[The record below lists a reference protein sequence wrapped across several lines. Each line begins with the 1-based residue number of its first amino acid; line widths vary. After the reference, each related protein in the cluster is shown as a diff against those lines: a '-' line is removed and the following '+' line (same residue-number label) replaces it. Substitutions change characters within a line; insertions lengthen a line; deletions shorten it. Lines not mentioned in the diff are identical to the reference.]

1 MINGLLETNYVLAG
15 LCTVGWLVALRLLCE
30 DRGTLRRNSA
40 AALVAVAVLTAWVL
54 AGCEGLRFVQTAE
67 EAKDFHPKSIGVLP
81 ADVGI
86 YKDAQGKVDGII
98 PEVLTGTKWYVTVV
112 GGEEI
117 RRRIEANEDLR
128 KSVDVYLAKL
138 RELNFSDPEL
148 CKAIAEL
155 CGIEA
160 VLIPTVDVWEYTML
174 AGDKIA
180 RVGISMRLVDTN
192 RERPCG
198 RRAPGHGRVPVPEAG
213 AHRHGRSMIRK
224 MVDRM
229 PH

>member
-1 MINGLLETNYVLAG
+1 M
-15 LCTVGWLVALRLLCE
+15 
-30 DRGTLRRNSA
+30 RRNSA
-40 AALVAVAVLTAWVL
+40 AALVAATVLTVWLL

-67 EAKDFHPKSIGVLP
+67 EAKDFRPKSVGVLP

-86 YKDAQGKVDGII
+86 YRDAQGKVDGII
-98 PEVLTGTKWYVTVV
+98 TEVLTGTKWYVTVV

-117 RRRIEANEDLR
+117 RRRIEANEVLR
-128 KSVDVYLAKL
+128 RSVDVYLAKL

-160 VLIPTVDVWEYTML
+160 LLIPTVDVWEYTML

-180 RVGISMRLVDTN
+180 RVGISMRLVDT
-192 RERPCG
+192 RSG
-198 RRAPGHGRVPVPEAG
+198 KTMWRAGHQVTEEYRFLKPELTG
-213 AHRHGRSMIRK
+213 MGRSMVRK
-224 MVDRM
+224 MIDKM

>member
-1 MINGLLETNYVLAG
+1 MYGRLACRPAAACVRTG
-15 LCTVGWLVALRLLCE
+15 GILK
-30 DRGTLRRNSA
+30 RNSA
-40 AALVAVAVLTAWVL
+40 AALVAVSVFFVWLL
-54 AGCEGLRFVQTAE
+54 AGCEGLRFIQTAE

-86 YKDAQGKVDGII
+86 YKDALGKFDGII
-98 PEVLTGTKWYVTVV
+98 TEVLVGTKWYTTVI

-117 RRRIEANEDLR
+117 RKRIEANEELR

-138 RELNFSDPEL
+138 RELSYSDPEL
-148 CKAIAEL
+148 CKVIAEL

-174 AGDKIA
+174 GGDKIA
-180 RVGISMRLVDTN
+180 RVGISLRLVDTKS
-192 RERPCG
+192 G
-198 RRAPGHGRVPVPEAG
+198 KTMWKAGHQVTEEYRFLKPELTSL
-213 AHRHGRSMIRK
+213 GRSMVRK

>member
-1 MINGLLETNYVLAG
+1 M
-15 LCTVGWLVALRLLCE
+15 
-30 DRGTLRRNSA
+30 RRNSA
-40 AALVAVAVLTAWVL
+40 AALAAVAVLTAWLL

-98 PEVLTGTKWYVTVV
+98 TEVLVGTKWYITVI

-117 RRRIEANEDLR
+117 RKRIEANEDLR

-148 CKAIAEL
+148 CKVIAEL

-160 VLIPTVDVWEYTML
+160 ILIPTVDVWEYTML

-180 RVGISMRLVDTN
+180 RVGISMRIVDT
-192 RERPCG
+192 RSG
-198 RRAPGHGRVPVPEAG
+198 KTMWKAGHQVTEEYRFLKPELTG
-213 AHRHGRSMIRK
+213 MGRSMIRK

>member
-1 MINGLLETNYVLAG
+1 MK
-15 LCTVGWLVALRLLCE
+15 
-30 DRGTLRRNSA
+30 RNSA
-40 AALVAVAVLTAWVL
+40 AALVAASVFFVWLL
-54 AGCEGLRFVQTAE
+54 AGCEGLRFIQTAE

-86 YKDAQGKVDGII
+86 YKDAQGKFDGII
-98 PEVLTGTKWYVTVV
+98 TEVLVGTKWYTTVI

-117 RRRIEANEDLR
+117 RKRIEANEELR

-138 RELNFSDPEL
+138 RELNYSDPEL
-148 CKAIAEL
+148 CKVIAEL

-174 AGDKIA
+174 GGDKIA
-180 RVGISMRLVDTN
+180 RVGISLRLVDTKS
-192 RERPCG
+192 G
-198 RRAPGHGRVPVPEAG
+198 KTMWKAGHQVTEEYRFLKPELTSL
-213 AHRHGRSMIRK
+213 GRSMVRK

>member
-1 MINGLLETNYVLAG
+1 M
-15 LCTVGWLVALRLLCE
+15 
-30 DRGTLRRNSA
+30 RRNSA
-40 AALVAVAVLTAWVL
+40 AALVAATVLTVWLL

-86 YKDAQGKVDGII
+86 YRDAQGKVDGII
-98 PEVLTGTKWYVTVV
+98 TEVLTGTKWYVTVV

-160 VLIPTVDVWEYTML
+160 LLIPTVDVWEYTML

-180 RVGISMRLVDTN
+180 RVGISMRLVDT
-192 RERPCG
+192 RTG
-198 RRAPGHGRVPVPEAG
+198 KTMWRAGHQVTEEYRFLKPELTG
-213 AHRHGRSMIRK
+213 MGRSMVRK
-224 MVDRM
+224 MIDKM